1 MWAFLFPGQGSQF
14 VGMGH
19 EIAQAFPEAKEVFQ
33 QASDSLSYDM
43 EKLCFKGI
51 EDRLHLTEYT
61 QPALLTTS
69 IAFFQVL
76 KDIIPISHSQ
86 TVVAGH
92 SVGEYSAHVSAGT
105 FDFLTAVKAVKQ
117 RGRFMQEAVRPGKGG
132 MVACIGLSEKEISS
146 LLSWCHKE
154 LSKSIVLEPA
164 AYNTSSQTVLSGHQE
179 AISFLQT
186 TSVPEELGFKKSP
199 YFIPLK
205 VSAPF
210 HCSLMLPAQE
220 KMAPIIDQM
229 DFSLP
234 QCDVVPNTSAQKTSE
249 VAILKQALKEQITA
263 PVKWVQT
270 IKHLRSLGFQNF
282 IEVGSG
288 KVLSGLLRQ
297 IDRNAK
303 SFRIESPKDFDKI
316 SDTIN

>member
-19 EIAQAFPEAKEVFQ
+19 EIAQTFSEAKEVFQ

-43 EKLCFKGI
+43 EKLCFEGI
-51 EDRLHLTEYT
+51 EDKLHLTEYT

-76 KDIIPISHSQ
+76 KDIVPISPQ

-92 SVGEYSAHVSAGT
+92 SVGEYSAHVSVGT
-105 FDFLTAVKAVKQ
+105 FDFVTALKAVRQ
-117 RGRFMQEAVRPGKGG
+117 RGRFMQKAVRPGKGG
-132 MVACIGLSEKEISS
+132 MIACIGLSEQEISS
-146 LLSWCHKE
+146 LLDWCHTQLPE
-154 LSKSIVLEPA
+154 GTVLETA

-179 AISFLQT
+179 AISFLQKA
-186 TSVPEELGFKKSP
+186 SFSEDLGFKKAP
-199 YFIPLK
+199 YFVPLK

-220 KMAPIIDQM
+220 KMKPIIDKI
-229 DFSLP
+229 DFYSP
-234 QCDVVPNTSAQKTSE
+234 RCDIIPNTSTQKTSDIN
-249 VAILKQALKEQITA
+249 ILKQALKQQITA
-263 PVKWVQT
+263 PVRWVQT
-270 IKHLRSLGFQNF
+270 IKHLRDLGFQNF

-297 IDRNAK
+297 IDRSAK
-303 SFRIESPKDFDKI
+303 SFQIASPKDFDKI
-316 SDTIN
+316 SDSKN

>member
-1 MWAFLFPGQGSQF
+1 
-14 VGMGH
+14 MGY
-19 EIAQAFPEAKEVFQ
+19 EIAQAFPEAKDIFQ
-33 QASDSLSYDM
+33 EASESLSYDM

-51 EDRLHLTEYT
+51 EDKLHLTEHT

-76 KDIIPISHSQ
+76 KDIIPISRSQ

-105 FDFLTAVKAVKQ
+105 FDFLTALQAVKR
-117 RGRFMQEAVRPGKGG
+117 RGRFMQEAVKPGQGG
-132 MVACIGLSEKEISS
+132 MIACIGLSEQEVSS
-146 LLSWCHKE
+146 LLDWCHTK
-154 LSKSIVLEPA
+154 LPKSIVLEPA

-179 AISFLQT
+179 AISFLQK
-186 TSVPEELGFKKSP
+186 SSFPEELGFKKSP
-199 YFIPLK
+199 YFVPLK

-220 KMAPIIDQM
+220 KMTLIIEQI
-229 DFSLP
+229 DFSRP
-234 QCDVVPNTSAQKTSE
+234 QCDVIPNTSAQKTSE

-263 PVKWVQT
+263 PVRWVQT
-270 IKHLRSLGFQNF
+270 IKHLRDLGFQNF

-297 IDRNAK
+297 IDRDAK

-316 SDTIN
+316 SDAIN

>member
-19 EIAQAFPEAKEVFQ
+19 KVAQTFPEAKEIFQ

-43 EKLCFKGI
+43 EKICFEGI
-51 EDRLHLTEYT
+51 ENKLHLTEYT

-76 KDIIPISHSQ
+76 KDILSISNQ

-105 FDFLTAVKAVKQ
+105 FDFLTALKAVRQ

-132 MVACIGLSEKEISS
+132 MIACIGLSEQEISS
-146 LLSWCHKE
+146 LLKWCHTQLPE
-154 LSKSIVLEPA
+154 GTVLEPA

-179 AISFLQT
+179 AISFLQK
-186 TSVPEELGFKKSP
+186 TSFPKELGLKKPPS
-199 YFIPLK
+199 FIPLK

-220 KMAPIIDQM
+220 KMTPLIDQI
-229 DFSLP
+229 DFQSP
-234 QCDVVPNTSAQKTSE
+234 QCGIVPNTSAQKTSDTT
-249 VAILKQALKEQITA
+249 VLKQALKEQITA

-270 IKHLRSLGFQNF
+270 IKHLRDLGFQNF

-297 IDRNAK
+297 IDRSAK
-303 SFRIESPKDFDKI
+303 SFQVGSPKDFDKI
-316 SDTIN
+316 SSALN

>member
-19 EIAQAFPEAKEVFQ
+19 EISQAFPEARDIFQ
-33 QASDSLSYDM
+33 QASESLSYNM
-43 EKLCFKGI
+43 EKLCFEGI
-51 EDRLHLTEYT
+51 EDKLHLTEYT

-69 IAFFQVL
+69 VAFFQVL
-76 KDIIPISHSQ
+76 KDIVPISRSN

-92 SVGEYSAHVSAGT
+92 SVGEYSAHVAVGT
-105 FDFLTAVKAVKQ
+105 FDFVKAVQAVKQ
-117 RGRFMQEAVRPGKGG
+117 RGYLMQEAVRPGQGG
-132 MVACIGLSEKEISS
+132 MVACIGLSEQEISS
-146 LLSWCHKE
+146 LLKWCHTQLPE
-154 LSKSIVLEPA
+154 HLVLEPA
-164 AYNTSSQTVLSGHQE
+164 AYNTSSQTVLSGHRE
-179 AISFLQT
+179 AIAFLQKASFT
-186 TSVPEELGFKKSP
+186 EELGFKKPP
-199 YFIPLK
+199 YFKVLN

-220 KMAPIIDQM
+220 KMAPIIDYI
-229 DFSLP
+229 DFCSP
-234 QCDVVPNTSAQKTSE
+234 RCDVVPNTSAQKTSDTS
-249 VAILKQALKEQITA
+249 ILKQALKEQITV

-270 IKHLRSLGFQNF
+270 IKHLRDLGFQNF

-303 SFRIESPKDFDKI
+303 SFQIASPKDFDRI
-316 SDTIN
+316 SNAVN